1 MKDPLHSARFGT
13 GQPAEAAAMAS
24 PAVWPSLTEKFAKHK
39 VVQGELKPRRDL
51 PLFCNPLVI
60 FLGNW
65 TLMLISL
72 SFQITYV
79 TYPHMG
85 MPMLLFGISLGSFLF
100 GYIVSRMLLHRW
112 PTPTD
117 APSYTLDVTQLWQL
131 NLLLCGAALMII
143 IFNWVLTGPPPA
155 IGDPTSYLTYGR
167 FKQVLFPLLV
177 TVTVNAMLDPSR
189 WRKALFMMFG
199 MAWMTLYIT
208 RGLLMVA
215 LVQMFFVF
223 SLKTRMSRRKLYT
236 ILVCFVAF
244 AVLVI
249 TVIGNA
255 RTAQGVFFEYLQIR
269 HKYADWP
276 MAYLWLT
283 SYISIPFSNLC
294 WLFAKGNFHGPTL
307 SFLYPLLP
315 SFLTPSDPHAYIH
328 EDLSIIDGASTY
340 LVAYALDFSYLGIYL
355 ANLALGIACGWLR
368 ERALPRGLL
377 VAGILLT
384 CLSFI
389 FFSDMFTPLS
399 TILQIALQAAIQ
411 RKCFHWGAERVVG
424 MVPE

>member
-1 MKDPLHSARFGT
+1 
-13 GQPAEAAAMAS
+13 MAS
-24 PAVWPSLTEKFAKHK
+24 PVLWPSLAEKFAKHK
-39 VVQGELKPRRDL
+39 LVRGELKPPKDI

-65 TLMLISL
+65 ALMMAAL
-72 SFQITYV
+72 SAQVTYV

-100 GYIVSRMLLHRW
+100 GYIVSRMLLHKW
-112 PTPTD
+112 PTPNV
-117 APSYTLDVTQLWQL
+117 APTYSLDTTQLWQL
-131 NLLLCGAALMII
+131 NLLLCGAAMMIM

-155 IGDPTSYLTYGR
+155 VGDPSSYLTYGR

-177 TVTVNAMLDPSR
+177 TVTVNATLDPSR
-189 WRKALFMMFG
+189 WRKALFIMFG
-199 MAWMTLYIT
+199 MAGMTLYIT

-215 LVQMFFVF
+215 LLQMFFVF
-223 SLKTRMSRRKLYT
+223 ALKTRMSKRKLYT
-236 ILVCFVAF
+236 ILICFLAF
-244 AVLVI
+244 VVVVI

-255 RTAQGVFFEYLQIR
+255 RTAQGVFLEYLQIR
-269 HKYADWP
+269 HKYSDWP

-283 SYISIPFSNLC
+283 SYVSIPFSNLC

-307 SFLYPLLP
+307 AFLYPLLP
-315 SFLTPSDPHAYIH
+315 SFLTPADPHAYIH

-340 LVAYALDFSYLGIYL
+340 LAAYALDFSYLGIYL
-355 ANLALGIACGWLR
+355 ANLLLGIGCGWMR
-368 ERALPRGLL
+368 ERALPRSLL
-377 VAGILLT
+377 VASIFLT

-399 TILQIALQAAIQ
+399 TILQIAIQ
-411 RKCFHWGAERVVG
+411 SAVQRRCFHWGAEGVVG

>member
-1 MKDPLHSARFGT
+1 MNDPLPSARFST
-13 GQPAEAAAMAS
+13 GQPAEAAMAS
-24 PAVWPSLTEKFAKHK
+24 PALWPTLHEKFAKHK
-39 VVQGELKPRRDL
+39 VVHGELKPLREL

-65 TLMLISL
+65 TLMMVSL
-72 SFQITYV
+72 SLQITYV
-79 TYPHMG
+79 TYPNMG
-85 MPMLLFGISLGSFLF
+85 MPLLLFSMSLGSFLL
-100 GYIVSRMLLHRW
+100 GYVVSRVLLHRW
-112 PTPTD
+112 PTPNIV
-117 APSYTLDVTQLWQL
+117 PSYSLDATQLWQL
-131 NLLLCGAALMII
+131 NLVLCCGALMII
-143 IFNWVLTGPPPA
+143 IFNWILTGPPPA
-155 IGDPTSYLTYGR
+155 VGDPTSYLTYGR

-177 TVTVNAMLDPSR
+177 TVTVNATLDPSR
-189 WRKALFMMFG
+189 WRKALFIMFG
-199 MAWMTLYIT
+199 MAGMTLYIT

-215 LVQMFFVF
+215 LLQMFFVF
-223 SLKTRMSRRKLYT
+223 SLKTRMSRKKLYT
-236 ILVCFVAF
+236 ILIAFVVF
-244 AVLVI
+244 AVVVI

-269 HKYADWP
+269 HKFSDWP

-283 SYISIPFSNLC
+283 SYVSIPFSNLC
-294 WLFAKGNFHGPTL
+294 WLFAKNSFHGPTL

-315 SFLTPSDPHAYIH
+315 SFLAPSDPHAYIH
-328 EDLSIIDGASTY
+328 QDLSIIDGASTY

-355 ANLALGIACGWLR
+355 ANLLLGIGCGWLR
-368 ERALPRGLL
+368 ERALPRSLL

-399 TILQIALQAAIQ
+399 TILQIAIQSAIQ
-411 RKCFHWGAERVVG
+411 RRCFHWGGEQVAG